1 MVNNYSFNLEH
12 GAIGAHY
19 SKNWSKQKQNEYN
32 HWYYQTHKG
41 EIARSRKRVTDA
53 VSNARDAEKK
63 ADYASYKLGVS
74 ARRYDSEGKALRG
87 NYWKLSDEEYDR
99 REKQW
104 SNGISQINKK
114 SNDAYNAGVAAK
126 MANRNAEVVAT
137 KHKNA
142 IAKSKSS
149 AANMIAF
156 DISRNVSKATHAIS
170 KTFSKI
176 KNKILN

>member
-12 GAIGAHY
+12 GALGAHY
-19 SKNWSKQKQNEYN
+19 SKNWTKQKQNEYN

-41 EIARSRKRVTDA
+41 EIARSRKRVADA
-53 VSNARDAEKK
+53 NSEYNEERKLNSNSDSYVFTFDSGIGSTTVSFGNAGEAAK
-63 ADYASYKLGVS
+63 
-74 ARRYDSEGKALRG
+74 
-87 NYWKLSDEEYDR
+87 KLSK
-99 REKQW
+99 EKHRH
-104 SNGISQINKK
+104 NK
-114 SNDAYNAGVAAK
+114 
-126 MANRNAEVVAT
+126 
-137 KHKNA
+137 A